1 MIHPDEWRR
10 RQYSTCRH
18 HRKYWWG
25 NTILTFIGATTAAP
39 KWRQDAG
46 ICLRRVTWE
55 YACLTTMLKYNLRGV
70 IRRVQEFLK
79 MNNNLYLIARGI
91 NDALLRV
98 SEPCKS
104 EYASIQ
110 GRFRKSKWVYI
121 DETGFHFDGNKYWVW
136 FLRSADSDIL
146 VVITD
151 SRGGML
157 LRSSWSMISTVLPTL
172 TDRKHIHTSP

>member
-1 MIHPDEWRR
+1 
-10 RQYSTCRH
+10 
-18 HRKYWWG
+18 
-25 NTILTFIGATTAAP
+25 
-39 KWRQDAG
+39 
-46 ICLRRVTWE
+46 
-55 YACLTTMLKYNLRGV
+55 
-70 IRRVQEFLK
+70 